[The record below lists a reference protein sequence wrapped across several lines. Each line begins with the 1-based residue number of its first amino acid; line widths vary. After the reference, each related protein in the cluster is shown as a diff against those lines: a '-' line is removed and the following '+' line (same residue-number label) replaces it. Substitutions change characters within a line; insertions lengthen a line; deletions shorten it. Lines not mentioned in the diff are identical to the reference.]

1 MLSKPCHSGEKIQV
15 GISHRGGPL
24 LLNGWQEAAMDLS
37 KPPGELGIGGET
49 GPVGHITHAV
59 HTPPPP
65 PPPHPNPHPPPPPPH
80 KLPNLSSMQGSLGL
94 DMAGILQAG
103 LIHPVTGQI
112 VNGSLRR
119 DDFMRR
125 RRGRR
130 RNVDG
135 PDISFI
141 RSHGLS
147 VSDQQVGL
155 TFRSDVRTNSC
166 KMFAQNACWV
176 WVKTKQYYCFNHWTV
191 ETAVLK
197 LAYFP
202 KSVML

>member
-65 PPPHPNPHPPPPPPH
+65 PPPHPTPHPPPPPPH
-80 KLPNLSSMQGSLGL
+80 KLPTLSSMQGSLGL

-130 RNVDG
+130 RNVEG

-147 VSDQQVGL
+147 VPDQQVGL
-155 TFRSDVRTNSC
+155 TFRSDVRKNSC
-166 KMFAQNACWV
+166 KMFAQNAC
-176 WVKTKQYYCFNHWTV
+176 
-191 ETAVLK
+191 
-197 LAYFP
+197 LAWI
-202 KSVML
+202 LTLT